1 MPGPVISR
9 PVAST
14 TRARRRPIR
23 PAVGAAAL
31 ALLLAGCGGAQGAS
45 DDDERMLVLASTDVY
60 ASLAEHVVDGAADV
74 EAVVDEPALDPHSY
88 EATPQD
94 RLSVEEA
101 DVLIANGGGY
111 DPFLTQLAAAA
122 EKEDAVVQVI
132 DGPNEHLHDDSEESG
147 ESESSGDSGG
157 EDAHAGH
164 EHGAAAGTLAANEH
178 VWYDLPMMS
187 DFVQDLAAELG
198 ERSPEHAEE
207 FTQNAEELAAEID
220 AVDEEARAVDADGL
234 QALATEPVS
243 AHLLVRMGYEDVTDP
258 DFLAAVEHGEDV
270 SPRLQQRALDAA
282 SGGEIDLLAYN
293 SQTETHQSERIRTA
307 AEESDVPVMDF
318 RETLPDD
325 TDDYLVWM
333 RDTVSSVRQLVEGDD
348 A

>member
-1 MPGPVISR
+1 MSGPVISR

-14 TRARRRPIR
+14 PPARRRPIR
-23 PAVGAAAL
+23 PAAGAAAL
-31 ALLLAGCGGAQGAS
+31 ALLLAGCGGAQGA
-45 DDDERMLVLASTDVY
+45 DEDERMLVLTSTDVY

-111 DPFLTQLAAAA
+111 DPFLTQLATAA

-132 DGPNEHLHDDSEESG
+132 DGPNEHAHDDSGGSDD
-147 ESESSGDSGG
+147 SGDSDG

-164 EHGAAAGTLAANEH
+164 EHGAAAEALAANEH

-187 DFVQDLAAELG
+187 DFVEDLAEELG

-220 AVDEEARAVDADGL
+220 ALDEEARAVDADGL

-258 DFLAAVEHGEDV
+258 DFLGAVEHGEDV

-307 AEESDVPVMDF
+307 AEEAEVPVMDF

-333 RDTVSSVRQLVEGDD
+333 RDTVSSVRQIAEDDD

>member
-1 MPGPVISR
+1 MISR

-14 TRARRRPIR
+14 PRARRRPAR
-23 PAVGAAAL
+23 PAAGAAAL

-45 DDDERMLVLASTDVY
+45 DDDRMLVLASTDVY

-132 DGPNEHLHDDSEESG
+132 DGPNEHAHDE
-147 ESESSGDSGG
+147 SGDSGG

-164 EHGAAAGTLAANEH
+164 EHGDAAEALAANEH

-187 DFVQDLAAELG
+187 DFVMDLAEELG
-198 ERSPEHAEE
+198 ERSPDHAEE
-207 FTQNAEELAAEID
+207 FTQNAEDLSAEID
-220 AVDEEARAVDADGL
+220 ALDEEARAVSADGL
-234 QALATEPVS
+234 QTLATEPVS

-258 DFLAAVEHGEDV
+258 DFLGAVEHGEDV

-307 AEESDVPVMDF
+307 AEEAGVRVMDF

-325 TDDYLVWM
+325 IDDYLEWM
-333 RDTVSSVRQLVEGDD
+333 SDTVSSVRQIVEDGD

>member
-1 MPGPVISR
+1 MPGPLLSR
-9 PVAST
+9 PAASDS
-14 TRARRRPIR
+14 RARPR
-23 PAVGAAAL
+23 GLAAAAGVATL
-31 ALLLAGCGGAQGAS
+31 ALLLAGCGGAEEAGGGS
-45 DDDERMLVLASTDVY
+45 GDGDRPLVLASTDVY

-132 DGPNEHLHDDSEESG
+132 DGPNEHAHDE
-147 ESESSGDSGG
+147 SGDSED

-164 EHGAAAGTLAANEH
+164 EHGEAAEMLAANEH

-187 DFVQDLAAELG
+187 DFVQDLAEELG
-198 ERSPEHAEE
+198 EQSPEHAEE
-207 FTQNAEELAAEID
+207 FAAAAEELAAEID
-220 AVDEEARAVDADGL
+220 AIDEEARAVDADGL
-234 QALATEPVS
+234 QVLATEPVS

-258 DFLAAVEHGEDV
+258 DFLGAVEHGEDV
-270 SPRLQQRALDAA
+270 SPRLQQRALEAA
-282 SGGEIDLLAYN
+282 GDGEVDLLAYN
-293 SQTETHQSERIRTA
+293 SQTETRQSERIRAA
-307 AEESDVPVMDF
+307 AEEAGVPVMNF
-318 RETLPDD
+318 HETLPDD
-325 TDDYLVWM
+325 TDDYLEWM
-333 RDTVSSVRQLVEGDD
+333 RDTVSSVRDITEDGDE
-348 A
+348 